1 MFCNIFHVDKHVAVC
16 YDKDTPNGDTHNT
29 QHTRTGEK
37 IMEIILYR
45 NKRNTYSVD
54 KSIIKDAALN
64 GNSAEQYVERIMCS
78 RDGRLFEK
86 VPNEYRY
93 TNNGEV
99 IERGVKDDLTVC
111 LKELDDAI
119 VEWRDEHGAAKSD
132 RNADAHKPNS
142 AAMPTNQAADF
153 TAAGAAL
160 AMLAQIKEEQVFN
173 KVCNDLDA
181 FIFEKYGKLPQK
193 EIVVKLPDGSK
204 KSAGAVQHEMFET
217 ILKYVTA
224 NVPVFMSGP
233 AGTGKS
239 SIAKSAAKALN
250 MDFYFSGAVQDIYK
264 FTGFVDANGHYSKT
278 QFYDFC
284 CNGGVFFLDE
294 MDASIPEVLVAL
306 NAAIANRYF
315 DFPCGKVELN
325 ENCRFIC
332 AGNTYGTGADAEYTG
347 RYQLDAATLDRF
359 AVVNIDYSKE
369 IFNAVT
375 NGNKDLIA
383 FIYDL
388 RKASKAVGVNMIL
401 SYRCA
406 QNVTAM
412 ESVGLDTASCI
423 KQCIAKGLSKDAAHM
438 ISERL
443 TVNNKYADSW
453 KEVF

>member
-1 MFCNIFHVDKHVAVC
+1 
-16 YDKDTPNGDTHNT
+16 
-29 QHTRTGEK
+29 
-37 IMEIILYR
+37 MESILYR

-54 KSIIKDAALN
+54 NSVIKAAVN
-64 GNSAEQYVERIMCS
+64 EGKPASAYIKRIMCS
-78 RDGRLFEK
+78 RDGKLFEK

-93 TNNGEV
+93 TCNGEV
-99 IERGVKDDLTVC
+99 IERGVKEDLQVC
-111 LKELDDAI
+111 IKNLNEAI
-119 VEWRDEHGAAKSD
+119 AEYADEHGAARKE
-132 RNADAHKPNS
+132 RNEDAHKPQP
-142 AAMPTNQAADF
+142 AGAMPTAQAADF

-173 KVCNDLDA
+173 KVCADLDA

-204 KSAGAVQHEMFET
+204 KSAGGIQHEKFET
-217 ILKYVTA
+217 ILKYLTA
-224 NVPVFMSGP
+224 DVPVFMSGA

-239 SIAKSAAKALN
+239 SIAKNAAKALGLE
-250 MDFYFSGAVQDIYK
+250 FYFSGAVNDIYK
-264 FTGFVDANGHYSKT
+264 FTGFIDANGNYSKT
-278 QFYDFC
+278 QFYEFC

-332 AGNTYGTGADAEYTG
+332 AGNTCGNGADAHYTG

-359 AVVNIDYSKE
+359 AVVEIDYSDE

-375 NGNKDLIA
+375 NGNKDLIG
-383 FIYDL
+383 FIRNL
-388 RKASKAVGVNMIL
+388 RKTAQIVGANLII
-401 SYRCA
+401 SYRAA

-412 ESVGLDTASCI
+412 ESVGLSTADCV
-423 KQCIAKGLSKDAAHM
+423 KQCVAKGLSHDTAHM
-438 ISERL
+438 IAERL
-443 TVNNKYADSW
+443 NGTDKYTAAW
-453 KEVF
+453 KELF

>member
-1 MFCNIFHVDKHVAVC
+1 
-16 YDKDTPNGDTHNT
+16 
-29 QHTRTGEK
+29 
-37 IMEIILYR
+37 MESILYR

-54 KSIIKDAALN
+54 NSVIKAAAN
-64 GNSAEQYVERIMCS
+64 EGKPASAYVERIMCS
-78 RDGRLFEK
+78 RDGWLFEK
-86 VPNEYRY
+86 VPNEPRY
-93 TNNGEV
+93 TCNGEV
-99 IERGVKDDLTVC
+99 IERGVKEDLQVC
-111 LKELDDAI
+111 IKNLNEAI
-119 VEWRDEHGAAKSD
+119 AEYADEHGAARKE
-132 RNADAHKPNS
+132 RNEDAHKPQP
-142 AAMPTNQAADF
+142 AGAMPTAQAADF

-173 KVCNDLDA
+173 KVCADLDA

-193 EIVVKLPDGSK
+193 EIVVKLPDGSA
-204 KSAGAVQHEMFET
+204 KSAGGIQHEKFET
-217 ILKYVTA
+217 ILKYLTA
-224 NVPVFMSGP
+224 DVPVFMSGA

-239 SIAKSAAKALN
+239 SIAKNAAKALGL
-250 MDFYFSGAVQDIYK
+250 DFYFSGAVNDIYK
-264 FTGFVDANGHYSKT
+264 FTGFIDANGHYSKT

-284 CNGGVFFLDE
+284 VNGGVFFLDE

-306 NAAIANRYF
+306 NAAITNRYF

-359 AVVNIDYSKE
+359 AVVDIDYSKD

-388 RKASKAVGVNMIL
+388 RKACKAVGVNMIL

-423 KQCIAKGLSKDAAHM
+423 KQCIAKGLSKDAARM

-443 TVNNKYADSW
+443 TVNNKYADAW
-453 KEVF
+453 KGVF

>member
-1 MFCNIFHVDKHVAVC
+1 
-16 YDKDTPNGDTHNT
+16 
-29 QHTRTGEK
+29 
-37 IMEIILYR
+37 MESILYR

-54 KSIIKDAALN
+54 NSVIKAAVN
-64 GNSAEQYVERIMCS
+64 EGKPASAYSERIMCS

-93 TNNGEV
+93 TCNGEV
-99 IERGVKDDLTVC
+99 IERGVKEDLQVC
-111 LKELDDAI
+111 IKNLNEAI
-119 VEWRDEHGAAKSD
+119 AEYADEHGAARKE
-132 RNADAHKPNS
+132 RNEDAHKPQP
-142 AAMPTNQAADF
+142 AGVMPTAQAADF

-173 KVCNDLDA
+173 KVCADLDA

-204 KSAGAVQHEMFET
+204 KSAGGIQHEKFET
-217 ILKYVTA
+217 VLKYLTA
-224 NVPVFMSGP
+224 DVPVFMSGA

-239 SIAKSAAKALN
+239 SIAKNAAKALGL
-250 MDFYFSGAVQDIYK
+250 DFYFSGAVNDIYK
-264 FTGFVDANGHYSKT
+264 FTGFIDANGNYSKT

-284 CNGGVFFLDE
+284 VNGGVFFLDE

-332 AGNTYGTGADAEYTG
+332 AGNTYGNGADAQYTG
-347 RYQLDAATLDRF
+347 RYKLDAATLDRF
-359 AVVNIDYSKE
+359 AVVEIDYSDD

-383 FIYDL
+383 FIRDL
-388 RKASKAVGVNMIL
+388 RKAAQAVGANLIL
-401 SYRCA
+401 SYRAA

-412 ESVGLDTASCI
+412 ESVGLSTADCV
-423 KQCIAKGLSKDAAHM
+423 KQCIAKGLSHDTAHM
-438 ISERL
+438 IAERL
-443 TVNNKYADSW
+443 NGSDKYTAAW
-453 KEVF
+453 KELF

>member
-1 MFCNIFHVDKHVAVC
+1 
-16 YDKDTPNGDTHNT
+16 
-29 QHTRTGEK
+29 
-37 IMEIILYR
+37 MESILYR

-54 KSIIKDAALN
+54 NSVIKAAVN
-64 GNSAEQYVERIMCS
+64 EGKPASAYVERIMCS

-93 TNNGEV
+93 TCNGEV
-99 IERGVKDDLTVC
+99 IERGVKEDLQVC
-111 LKELDDAI
+111 IKNLNEAI
-119 VEWRDEHGAAKSD
+119 AEYADEHGAARKE
-132 RNADAHKPNS
+132 RNEDAHKPQP
-142 AAMPTNQAADF
+142 AGAMPTAQAADF

-173 KVCNDLDA
+173 KVCADLDA

-204 KSAGAVQHEMFET
+204 KSAGSTQHEKFET
-217 ILKYVTA
+217 ILKYLTA
-224 NVPVFMSGP
+224 DVPVFMSGA

-239 SIAKSAAKALN
+239 SIAKNAAKALGL
-250 MDFYFSGAVQDIYK
+250 DFYFSGAVNDIYK
-264 FTGFVDANGHYSKT
+264 FTGFIDANGHYSKT

-284 CNGGVFFLDE
+284 VNGGVFFLDE

-347 RYQLDAATLDRF
+347 RYQLDAATLDLF
-359 AVVNIDYSKE
+359 AVVDIDYSKD

-388 RKASKAVGVNMIL
+388 RKACKAVGVNMIL

-423 KQCIAKGLSKDAAHM
+423 KQCIAKGLSKDTARM

-443 TVNNKYADSW
+443 TVNNKYADAW
-453 KEVF
+453 KGVF

>member
-1 MFCNIFHVDKHVAVC
+1 
-16 YDKDTPNGDTHNT
+16 
-29 QHTRTGEK
+29 
-37 IMEIILYR
+37 MEIILYR
-45 NKRNTYSVD
+45 NKRNTYSID

-78 RDGRLFEK
+78 RDGRMFEK

-93 TNNGEV
+93 TCNGEV

-111 LKELDDAI
+111 LKELNDAI
-119 VEWRDEHGAAKSD
+119 AEWREEHGAAKSD

-142 AAMPTNQAADF
+142 AAIPTNQAADF

-173 KVCNDLDA
+173 KVCADLDT

-204 KSAGAVQHEMFET
+204 KSAGGVQHEMFET

-239 SIAKSAAKALN
+239 SIAKSAASALN

-359 AVVNIDYSKE
+359 AVVDIDYSKD
-369 IFNAVT
+369 IFNAVA

-388 RKASKAVGVNMIL
+388 RKACKAVGVNMIL

-443 TVNNKYADSW
+443 TVNNKYAEAW
-453 KEVF
+453 KGAF

>member
-1 MFCNIFHVDKHVAVC
+1 
-16 YDKDTPNGDTHNT
+16 
-29 QHTRTGEK
+29 
-37 IMEIILYR
+37 MESILYR

-54 KSIIKDAALN
+54 NSVIKAAAN
-64 GNSAEQYVERIMCS
+64 EGKPASAYIERIMCS

-93 TNNGEV
+93 TCNGEV
-99 IERGVKDDLTVC
+99 IERGVKDDLQVC
-111 LKELDDAI
+111 IKNLNEAI
-119 VEWRDEHGAAKSD
+119 AEYADEHGAARKE
-132 RNADAHKPNS
+132 RNEDAHKPQP
-142 AAMPTNQAADF
+142 AGAIPTAQAADF

-160 AMLAQIKEEQVFN
+160 AMLAQIKEEQIFD
-173 KVCNDLDA
+173 KVRADLDA

-193 EIVVKLPDGSK
+193 EIVVKLPDGSA
-204 KSAGAVQHEMFET
+204 KSAGGIQHEKFET
-217 ILKYVTA
+217 IIKYLTA
-224 NVPVFMSGP
+224 DVPVFMSGA

-239 SIAKSAAKALN
+239 SIAKNAAKALGL
-250 MDFYFSGAVQDIYK
+250 DFYFSGAVNDIYK
-264 FTGFVDANGHYSKT
+264 FTGFIDANGHYSKT

-284 CNGGVFFLDE
+284 VNGGVFFLDE

-359 AVVNIDYSKE
+359 AVVDIDYSKD

-388 RKASKAVGVNMIL
+388 RNACKAVGVNMIL

-423 KQCIAKGLSKDAAHM
+423 KQCIAKGLSKDTARM

-443 TVNNKYADSW
+443 TVNNKYADAW
-453 KEVF
+453 KGVF

>member
-1 MFCNIFHVDKHVAVC
+1 
-16 YDKDTPNGDTHNT
+16 
-29 QHTRTGEK
+29 
-37 IMEIILYR
+37 MEIILYR
-45 NKRNTYSVD
+45 NKRNTYSID
-54 KSIIKDAALN
+54 KSVIKDAALN

-78 RDGRLFEK
+78 RDGRMFEK

-93 TNNGEV
+93 TCNGEV
-99 IERGVKDDLTVC
+99 IERGVKDDLAVC
-111 LKELDDAI
+111 LKELNDAI
-119 VEWRDEHGAAKSD
+119 VEWREEHGAAKSD

-142 AAMPTNQAADF
+142 AAIPTNQAADF

-173 KVCNDLDA
+173 KVCKDLDA

-204 KSAGAVQHEMFET
+204 KSAGSVQHEMFET

-239 SIAKSAAKALN
+239 SIAKSAASALN

-359 AVVNIDYSKE
+359 AVVDIDYSKD

-388 RKASKAVGVNMIL
+388 RKACKAVGVNMIL

-443 TVNNKYADSW
+443 TVNNKYADAW
-453 KEVF
+453 KGVF

>member
-1 MFCNIFHVDKHVAVC
+1 
-16 YDKDTPNGDTHNT
+16 
-29 QHTRTGEK
+29 
-37 IMEIILYR
+37 MESILYR

-54 KSIIKDAALN
+54 NSVIKAAVN
-64 GNSAEQYVERIMCS
+64 EGKPASAYIERIMCS

-93 TNNGEV
+93 TCNGEV
-99 IERGVKDDLTVC
+99 IERGVKEDLQAC
-111 LKELDDAI
+111 IKNLNEAI
-119 VEWRDEHGAAKSD
+119 AEYADEHGAARKE
-132 RNADAHKPNS
+132 RNEYAHKPQP
-142 AAMPTNQAADF
+142 AGAMPTAQAADF

-173 KVCNDLDA
+173 KVCADLDA

-193 EIVVKLPDGSK
+193 EIVVKLPDGSA
-204 KSAGAVQHEMFET
+204 KSAGGIQHEKFET
-217 ILKYVTA
+217 ILKYLTA
-224 NVPVFMSGP
+224 DVPVFMSGA

-239 SIAKSAAKALN
+239 SIAKNAAKALGL
-250 MDFYFSGAVQDIYK
+250 DFYFSGAVNDIYK
-264 FTGFVDANGHYSKT
+264 FTGFIDANGHYSKT

-284 CNGGVFFLDE
+284 VNGGVFFLDE

-359 AVVNIDYSKE
+359 AVVDIDYSKD

-388 RKASKAVGVNMIL
+388 RKACKAVGVNMIL

-423 KQCIAKGLSKDAAHM
+423 KQCIAKGLSKDTARM

-443 TVNNKYADSW
+443 TVNNKYADAW
-453 KEVF
+453 KGVF

>member
-1 MFCNIFHVDKHVAVC
+1 
-16 YDKDTPNGDTHNT
+16 
-29 QHTRTGEK
+29 
-37 IMEIILYR
+37 MEIILYR
-45 NKRNTYSVD
+45 NKRNTYSID

-78 RDGRLFEK
+78 RDGRMFEK

-93 TNNGEV
+93 TCNGEV
-99 IERGVKDDLTVC
+99 IERGVKDDLAVC
-111 LKELDDAI
+111 LKELNDAI
-119 VEWRDEHGAAKSD
+119 VEWREEHGAAKSD
-132 RNADAHKPNS
+132 RNAEAHKPNS

-173 KVCNDLDA
+173 KVCADLDT

-239 SIAKSAAKALN
+239 SIAKSTATALN

-359 AVVNIDYSKE
+359 AVVDIDYSKD

-388 RKASKAVGVNMIL
+388 RKACKAVGVNMIL

-443 TVNNKYADSW
+443 TVNNKYAEAW
-453 KEVF
+453 KGVF

>member
-1 MFCNIFHVDKHVAVC
+1 
-16 YDKDTPNGDTHNT
+16 
-29 QHTRTGEK
+29 
-37 IMEIILYR
+37 MESILYR

-54 KSIIKDAALN
+54 NSVIKAAVN
-64 GNSAEQYVERIMCS
+64 EGKPASAYIERIMCS

-93 TNNGEV
+93 TCNGEV
-99 IERGVKDDLTVC
+99 IERGVKEDLQVC
-111 LKELDDAI
+111 IKNLNEAI
-119 VEWRDEHGAAKSD
+119 AEYADEHGAARKE
-132 RNADAHKPNS
+132 RNEDAHKPQP
-142 AAMPTNQAADF
+142 AGAIPTAQAADF
-153 TAAGAAL
+153 TAAGAALAML

-173 KVCNDLDA
+173 KVCADLDA

-204 KSAGAVQHEMFET
+204 KSAGGIQHEKFET
-217 ILKYVTA
+217 ILKYLTA
-224 NVPVFMSGP
+224 DVPVFMSGA

-239 SIAKSAAKALN
+239 SIAKNAAKALGL
-250 MDFYFSGAVQDIYK
+250 DFYFSGAVNDIYK
-264 FTGFVDANGHYSKT
+264 FTGFIDANGHYSKT

-332 AGNTYGTGADAEYTG
+332 AGNTYGNGADAQYTG

-359 AVVNIDYSKE
+359 AVVEIDYSDE

-383 FIYDL
+383 FIRSL
-388 RKASKAVGVNMIL
+388 RKAAQNVGANLIL
-401 SYRCA
+401 SYRAA

-412 ESVGLDTASCI
+412 ESVGLSTADCV
-423 KQCIAKGLSKDAAHM
+423 KQCIAKGLSKDTAHM
-438 ISERL
+438 IAERL
-443 TVNNKYADSW
+443 SGADKYTAAW
-453 KEVF
+453 KELF

>member
-1 MFCNIFHVDKHVAVC
+1 
-16 YDKDTPNGDTHNT
+16 
-29 QHTRTGEK
+29 
-37 IMEIILYR
+37 MESILYR

-54 KSIIKDAALN
+54 NSVIKAAVN
-64 GNSAEQYVERIMCS
+64 EGKPASAYIERIMCS

-93 TNNGEV
+93 TCNGEV
-99 IERGVKDDLTVC
+99 IERGVKEDLQVC
-111 LKELDDAI
+111 IKNLNEAI
-119 VEWRDEHGAAKSD
+119 AEYADEHGAARQE
-132 RNADAHKPNS
+132 RNEDAHKPQP
-142 AAMPTNQAADF
+142 AGAIPTAQAADF

-160 AMLAQIKEEQVFN
+160 AMLAQIKEEQFFN
-173 KVCNDLDA
+173 KVCADIDA

-204 KSAGAVQHEMFET
+204 KSAGGIQHEKFET
-217 ILKYVTA
+217 ILKYLTA
-224 NVPVFMSGP
+224 DVPVFMSGA

-239 SIAKSAAKALN
+239 SIAKNAAKALGL
-250 MDFYFSGAVQDIYK
+250 DFYFSGAVNDIYK
-264 FTGFVDANGHYSKT
+264 FTGFIDANGHYSKT

-284 CNGGVFFLDE
+284 VGGGVFFLDE

-332 AGNTYGTGADAEYTG
+332 AGNTYGNGADAQYTG

-359 AVVNIDYSKE
+359 AVVEIDYSDE

-375 NGNKDLIA
+375 NGNKDLIN
-383 FIYDL
+383 FIRSL
-388 RKASKAVGVNMIL
+388 RKAAQNVGANLIL
-401 SYRCA
+401 SYRAA

-412 ESVGLDTASCI
+412 ESVGLSTADCV
-423 KQCIAKGLSKDAAHM
+423 KQCIAKGLSKDTAHM
-438 ISERL
+438 IAERL
-443 TVNNKYADSW
+443 NGSDKYTAAW
-453 KEVF
+453 KEIF

>member
-1 MFCNIFHVDKHVAVC
+1 
-16 YDKDTPNGDTHNT
+16 
-29 QHTRTGEK
+29 
-37 IMEIILYR
+37 MEIILYR

-54 KSIIKDAALN
+54 KSIIKEAALN

-78 RDGRLFEK
+78 RDGRMFEK

-93 TNNGEV
+93 TCNGEV

-111 LKELDDAI
+111 LKELNDAI
-119 VEWRDEHGAAKSD
+119 AEWREEHGTAKSD

-239 SIAKSAAKALN
+239 SIAKSAASALN

-359 AVVNIDYSKE
+359 AVVDIDYSKD

-375 NGNKDLIA
+375 NGNKELIA

-443 TVNNKYADSW
+443 TVNNKYAESW
-453 KEVF
+453 KEAF

>member
-1 MFCNIFHVDKHVAVC
+1 
-16 YDKDTPNGDTHNT
+16 
-29 QHTRTGEK
+29 
-37 IMEIILYR
+37 MESILYR

-54 KSIIKDAALN
+54 NSVIKAAVN
-64 GNSAEQYVERIMCS
+64 EGKPASAYIERIMCS

-93 TNNGEV
+93 TCNGEV
-99 IERGVKDDLTVC
+99 IERGVKEDLQVC
-111 LKELDDAI
+111 IKNLNEAI
-119 VEWRDEHGAAKSD
+119 AEYADEHGAARKE
-132 RNADAHKPNS
+132 RNEDAHKPQP
-142 AAMPTNQAADF
+142 AGAIPTAQAADF

-173 KVCNDLDA
+173 KVCADLDA

-193 EIVVKLPDGSK
+193 EIVVKLPDGSA
-204 KSAGAVQHEMFET
+204 KSAGGIQHEKFET
-217 ILKYVTA
+217 ILKYLTA
-224 NVPVFMSGP
+224 DVPVFMSGA

-239 SIAKSAAKALN
+239 SIAKNAAKALGL
-250 MDFYFSGAVQDIYK
+250 DFYFSGAVNDIYK
-264 FTGFVDANGHYSKT
+264 FTGFIDANGHYSKT

-284 CNGGVFFLDE
+284 VNGGVFFLDE

-359 AVVNIDYSKE
+359 AVVDIDYSKD

-388 RKASKAVGVNMIL
+388 RKACKAVGVNMIL

-412 ESVGLDTASCI
+412 ETVGLDTASCI
-423 KQCIAKGLSKDAAHM
+423 KQCIAKGLSKDTARM

-443 TVNNKYADSW
+443 TVNNKYADAW

>member
-1 MFCNIFHVDKHVAVC
+1 
-16 YDKDTPNGDTHNT
+16 
-29 QHTRTGEK
+29 
-37 IMEIILYR
+37 MEIILYR
-45 NKRNTYSVD
+45 NKRNTYSID

-78 RDGRLFEK
+78 RDGRMFEK

-93 TNNGEV
+93 TCNGEV

-111 LKELDDAI
+111 LKELNDAI
-119 VEWRDEHGAAKSD
+119 AEWREEHGAAKSD

-142 AAMPTNQAADF
+142 AAIPTNQAADF

-173 KVCNDLDA
+173 KVCADLDT

-204 KSAGAVQHEMFET
+204 KSAGGVQHEMFET

-239 SIAKSAAKALN
+239 SIAKSAASALN

-332 AGNTYGTGADAEYTG
+332 AGNTYGSGADAEYTG

-359 AVVNIDYSKE
+359 AVVDIDYSKD
-369 IFNAVT
+369 IFNAVA

-388 RKASKAVGVNMIL
+388 RKACKAVGVNMIL

-443 TVNNKYADSW
+443 TVNNKYADAW
-453 KEVF
+453 KGVF

>member
-1 MFCNIFHVDKHVAVC
+1 
-16 YDKDTPNGDTHNT
+16 
-29 QHTRTGEK
+29 
-37 IMEIILYR
+37 MEIILYR
-45 NKRNTYSVD
+45 NKRNTYSID

-78 RDGRLFEK
+78 RDGRMFEK

-93 TNNGEV
+93 TCNGEV

-111 LKELDDAI
+111 LKELNDAI
-119 VEWRDEHGAAKSD
+119 AEWREEHGAAKSD

-142 AAMPTNQAADF
+142 AAIPTNQAADF

-173 KVCNDLDA
+173 KVCADLDT

-204 KSAGAVQHEMFET
+204 KSAGGVQHEMFET

-239 SIAKSAAKALN
+239 SIAKSAASALN

-359 AVVNIDYSKE
+359 AVVDIDYSKD

-388 RKASKAVGVNMIL
+388 RKACKAVGVNMIL

-438 ISERL
+438 ISKRL
-443 TVNNKYADSW
+443 TVNNKYADAW
-453 KEVF
+453 KGVF

>member
-1 MFCNIFHVDKHVAVC
+1 
-16 YDKDTPNGDTHNT
+16 
-29 QHTRTGEK
+29 
-37 IMEIILYR
+37 MESILYR

-54 KSIIKDAALN
+54 NSVIKAAVN
-64 GNSAEQYVERIMCS
+64 EGKPASAYIERIMCS

-93 TNNGEV
+93 TCNGEV
-99 IERGVKDDLTVC
+99 IERGVKEDLQVC
-111 LKELDDAI
+111 IKNLNEAI
-119 VEWRDEHGAAKSD
+119 AEYADEHGAARKE
-132 RNADAHKPNS
+132 RNEDAHKPQP
-142 AAMPTNQAADF
+142 AGAIPTAQAADF

-160 AMLAQIKEEQVFN
+160 AMLAQIKEEQIFD
-173 KVCNDLDA
+173 KVRADLDA

-193 EIVVKLPDGSK
+193 EIVVKLPDGSA
-204 KSAGAVQHEMFET
+204 KSAGGIQHEKFET
-217 ILKYVTA
+217 ILKYLTA
-224 NVPVFMSGP
+224 DVPVFMSGA

-239 SIAKSAAKALN
+239 SIAKNAAKALGL
-250 MDFYFSGAVQDIYK
+250 DFYFSGAVNDIYK
-264 FTGFVDANGHYSKT
+264 FTGFIDANGHYSKT

-284 CNGGVFFLDE
+284 VNGGVFFLDE

-359 AVVNIDYSKE
+359 AVVDIDYSKD

-388 RKASKAVGVNMIL
+388 RKACKAVGVNMIL

-423 KQCIAKGLSKDAAHM
+423 KQCIAKGLSKDTARM

-443 TVNNKYADSW
+443 TVNNKYADAW
-453 KEVF
+453 KGVF

>member
-1 MFCNIFHVDKHVAVC
+1 
-16 YDKDTPNGDTHNT
+16 
-29 QHTRTGEK
+29 
-37 IMEIILYR
+37 MEIILYR
-45 NKRNTYSVD
+45 NKRNTYSID

-78 RDGRLFEK
+78 RDGRIFEK

-93 TNNGEV
+93 TCNGEV
-99 IERGVKDDLTVC
+99 IERGVKDDLAVC
-111 LKELDDAI
+111 LKELNDAI
-119 VEWRDEHGAAKSD
+119 AEWREEHGTAKSD

-142 AAMPTNQAADF
+142 AAIPTNQAADF

-173 KVCNDLDA
+173 KVCKDLDA

-204 KSAGAVQHEMFET
+204 KSAGSVQHEMFET

-239 SIAKSAAKALN
+239 SIAKSAASALD

-332 AGNTYGTGADAEYTG
+332 AGNTYCTGADAEYTG

-359 AVVNIDYSKE
+359 AVVDIDYSKD
-369 IFNAVT
+369 IFNAVA

-388 RKASKAVGVNMIL
+388 RKACKAVGVNMIL

-443 TVNNKYADSW
+443 TVNNKYADAW
-453 KEVF
+453 KGVF

>member
-1 MFCNIFHVDKHVAVC
+1 
-16 YDKDTPNGDTHNT
+16 
-29 QHTRTGEK
+29 
-37 IMEIILYR
+37 MESILYR

-54 KSIIKDAALN
+54 NSVIKAAVN
-64 GNSAEQYVERIMCS
+64 EGKPASAYVERIMCS

-86 VPNEYRY
+86 VPNEPRY
-93 TNNGEV
+93 TCKGEV
-99 IERGVKDDLTVC
+99 IERGVKEDLNVC
-111 LKELDDAI
+111 IKNLNEAI
-119 VEWRDEHGAAKSD
+119 AEYADEHGAARQE
-132 RNADAHKPNS
+132 RNEDAHKPQP
-142 AAMPTNQAADF
+142 AGAIPTEQAADF

-173 KVCNDLDA
+173 KVCADLDA

-204 KSAGAVQHEMFET
+204 KSAGGIQHEKFET
-217 ILKYVTA
+217 IIKYLTA
-224 NVPVFMSGP
+224 DVPVFMSGA

-239 SIAKSAAKALN
+239 SIAKNAAKALGL
-250 MDFYFSGAVQDIYK
+250 DFYFSGAVNDIYK
-264 FTGFVDANGHYSKT
+264 FTGFIDANGNYSKT

-284 CNGGVFFLDE
+284 VNGGVFFLDE

-332 AGNTYGTGADAEYTG
+332 AGNTYGNGADAQYTG

-359 AVVNIDYSKE
+359 AVVEIDYSDE

-375 NGNKDLIA
+375 NGNKDLIN
-383 FIYDL
+383 FIRSL
-388 RKASKAVGVNMIL
+388 RKAAQNVGANLIL
-401 SYRCA
+401 SYRAA

-412 ESVGLDTASCI
+412 ESVGLSTADCV
-423 KQCIAKGLSKDAAHM
+423 KQCIAKGLSKDTAHM
-438 ISERL
+438 IAERL
-443 TVNNKYADSW
+443 NGSDKYTAAW
-453 KEVF
+453 KEIF

>member
-1 MFCNIFHVDKHVAVC
+1 
-16 YDKDTPNGDTHNT
+16 
-29 QHTRTGEK
+29 
-37 IMEIILYR
+37 MEIILYR
-45 NKRNTYSVD
+45 NKRNTYSID
-54 KSIIKDAALN
+54 KSVIKDAALN

-78 RDGRLFEK
+78 RDGRMFEK

-93 TNNGEV
+93 TCNGEV

-111 LKELDDAI
+111 LKELNDAI
-119 VEWRDEHGAAKSD
+119 VEWREEHGAAKSD

-142 AAMPTNQAADF
+142 AAIPTNQAADF

-173 KVCNDLDA
+173 KVCKDLDA

-204 KSAGAVQHEMFET
+204 KSAGSVQHEMFET

-239 SIAKSAAKALN
+239 SIAKSAASALD

-359 AVVNIDYSKE
+359 AVVDIDYSKD

-388 RKASKAVGVNMIL
+388 RKACKAVGVNMIL

-443 TVNNKYADSW
+443 TVNNKYADAW
-453 KEVF
+453 KGVF

>member
-1 MFCNIFHVDKHVAVC
+1 
-16 YDKDTPNGDTHNT
+16 
-29 QHTRTGEK
+29 
-37 IMEIILYR
+37 MEIILYR
-45 NKRNTYSVD
+45 NKRNTYSID

-78 RDGRLFEK
+78 RDGRMFEK

-93 TNNGEV
+93 TCNGEV

-111 LKELDDAI
+111 LKELNDAI
-119 VEWRDEHGAAKSD
+119 AEWREEHGAAKSD

-142 AAMPTNQAADF
+142 AAIPTNQAADF

-173 KVCNDLDA
+173 KVCADLDT

-204 KSAGAVQHEMFET
+204 KSAGGVQHEMFET

-239 SIAKSAAKALN
+239 SIAKSAASALN

-347 RYQLDAATLDRF
+347 RYQLDSATLDRF
-359 AVVNIDYSKE
+359 AVVDIDYSKD

-388 RKASKAVGVNMIL
+388 RKACKAVGVNMIL

-443 TVNNKYADSW
+443 TVNNKYADAW
-453 KEVF
+453 KGVF

>member
-1 MFCNIFHVDKHVAVC
+1 MFCNKYPVDKRVAMC

-29 QHTRTGEK
+29 THTMGEK
-37 IMEIILYR
+37 LMEIILYR
-45 NKRNTYSVD
+45 NKRNTYSID

-78 RDGRLFEK
+78 RDGRMFEK

-93 TNNGEV
+93 TCNGEV
-99 IERGVKDDLTVC
+99 IERGVKDDLAVC
-111 LKELDDAI
+111 LKELNDAI
-119 VEWRDEHGAAKSD
+119 VEWREEHGAAKSD

-173 KVCNDLDA
+173 KVCADLDT

-204 KSAGAVQHEMFET
+204 KSAGSVQHEMFET

-239 SIAKSAAKALN
+239 SIAKSAAPALN

-294 MDASIPEVLVAL
+294 IDASIPEVLVAL

-359 AVVNIDYSKE
+359 AVVDIDYSKD

-388 RKASKAVGVNMIL
+388 RKASKTAGVNMIL

-412 ESVGLDTASCI
+412 ESVGLDTVSCI

-443 TVNNKYADSW
+443 TVNNKYADAW
-453 KEVF
+453 KGVF

>member
-1 MFCNIFHVDKHVAVC
+1 MFCNKYPVDKRVAMC

-29 QHTRTGEK
+29 THTMGEK
-37 IMEIILYR
+37 LMEIILYR
-45 NKRNTYSVD
+45 NKRNTYSID

-78 RDGRLFEK
+78 RDGRMFEK

-93 TNNGEV
+93 TCNGEV
-99 IERGVKDDLTVC
+99 IERGVKDDLAVC
-111 LKELDDAI
+111 LKELNDAI
-119 VEWRDEHGAAKSD
+119 VEWREEHGAAKSD

-173 KVCNDLDA
+173 KVCADLDT

-204 KSAGAVQHEMFET
+204 KSAGSVQHEMFET

-239 SIAKSAAKALN
+239 SIAKSAATALN

-294 MDASIPEVLVAL
+294 IDASIPEVLVAL

-359 AVVNIDYSKE
+359 AVVDIDYSKD

-388 RKASKAVGVNMIL
+388 RKASKTAGVNMIL

-412 ESVGLDTASCI
+412 ESVGLDTVSCI

-443 TVNNKYADSW
+443 TVNNKYADAW
-453 KEVF
+453 KGVF

>member
-1 MFCNIFHVDKHVAVC
+1 
-16 YDKDTPNGDTHNT
+16 
-29 QHTRTGEK
+29 
-37 IMEIILYR
+37 MESILYR

-54 KSIIKDAALN
+54 NSVIKAAVN
-64 GNSAEQYVERIMCS
+64 EGKPASAYIERIMCS

-93 TNNGEV
+93 TCNGEV
-99 IERGVKDDLTVC
+99 IERGVKEDLQVC
-111 LKELDDAI
+111 IKNLNEAI
-119 VEWRDEHGAAKSD
+119 AEYADEHGAARKE
-132 RNADAHKPNS
+132 RNEDAHKPQP
-142 AAMPTNQAADF
+142 ARAIPTAQAADF

-173 KVCNDLDA
+173 KVCADLDV

-204 KSAGAVQHEMFET
+204 KSAGSIQHEKFET
-217 ILKYVTA
+217 ILKYLTA
-224 NVPVFMSGP
+224 DVPVFMSGA

-239 SIAKSAAKALN
+239 SIAKNAAKALGL
-250 MDFYFSGAVQDIYK
+250 DFYFSGAVNDIYK
-264 FTGFVDANGHYSKT
+264 FTGFIDANGHYSKT

-284 CNGGVFFLDE
+284 VNGGVFFLDE

-332 AGNTYGTGADAEYTG
+332 AGNTYGNGADAQYTG

-359 AVVNIDYSKE
+359 AVVDIDYSKD

-388 RKASKAVGVNMIL
+388 RKACKAVGVNMIL

-423 KQCIAKGLSKDAAHM
+423 KQCIAKGLSKDTARM

-443 TVNNKYADSW
+443 TVNNKYADAW
-453 KEVF
+453 KGVF

>member
-1 MFCNIFHVDKHVAVC
+1 
-16 YDKDTPNGDTHNT
+16 
-29 QHTRTGEK
+29 
-37 IMEIILYR
+37 MEIILYR
-45 NKRNTYSVD
+45 NKRNTYSID

-78 RDGRLFEK
+78 RDGRMFEK

-93 TNNGEV
+93 TCNGEV

-111 LKELDDAI
+111 LKELNDAI
-119 VEWRDEHGAAKSD
+119 AEWREEHGAAKSD

-142 AAMPTNQAADF
+142 AAIPTNQAADF

-173 KVCNDLDA
+173 KVCADLDT

-204 KSAGAVQHEMFET
+204 KSAGSVQHEMFET

-239 SIAKSAAKALN
+239 SIAKSAATALN

-332 AGNTYGTGADAEYTG
+332 AGNTYGTGSDAEYTG

-359 AVVNIDYSKE
+359 AVVDIDYSKD

-388 RKASKAVGVNMIL
+388 RKACKAVGVNMIL

-443 TVNNKYADSW
+443 TVNNKYADAW
-453 KEVF
+453 KGVF

>member
-1 MFCNIFHVDKHVAVC
+1 
-16 YDKDTPNGDTHNT
+16 
-29 QHTRTGEK
+29 
-37 IMEIILYR
+37 MEIILYR
-45 NKRNTYSVD
+45 NKRNTYSID

-78 RDGRLFEK
+78 RDGRMFEK

-93 TNNGEV
+93 TCNGEV

-111 LKELDDAI
+111 LKELNDAI
-119 VEWRDEHGAAKSD
+119 AEWREEHGAAKSD

-142 AAMPTNQAADF
+142 AAIPTNQAADF

-173 KVCNDLDA
+173 KVCADLDT

-204 KSAGAVQHEMFET
+204 KSAGGVQHEMFET

-224 NVPVFMSGP
+224 NVPVFMRGP

-239 SIAKSAAKALN
+239 SIAKSAASALD

-359 AVVNIDYSKE
+359 AVVDIDYSKD

-388 RKASKAVGVNMIL
+388 RKACKAVGVNMIL

-443 TVNNKYADSW
+443 TVNNKYADAW
-453 KEVF
+453 KGVF

>member
-1 MFCNIFHVDKHVAVC
+1 
-16 YDKDTPNGDTHNT
+16 
-29 QHTRTGEK
+29 
-37 IMEIILYR
+37 MEIILYR
-45 NKRNTYSVD
+45 NKRNTYSID

-64 GNSAEQYVERIMCS
+64 GNSAEQYIERIMCS
-78 RDGRLFEK
+78 RDGRMFEK

-93 TNNGEV
+93 TFKGEV
-99 IERGVKDDLTVC
+99 IERGVKDDLAVC
-111 LKELDDAI
+111 LKELNDAI
-119 VEWRDEHGAAKSD
+119 VEWREEHGAAKSD
-132 RNADAHKPNS
+132 RNADAHKPNG

-173 KVCNDLDA
+173 QVCNDLDA

-239 SIAKSAAKALN
+239 SIAKSAAQALD

-359 AVVNIDYSKE
+359 AVVDIDYSKD

-388 RKASKAVGVNMIL
+388 RKACKAVGVNMIL

-412 ESVGLDTASCI
+412 ESVGLDTVSCI

-443 TVNNKYADSW
+443 TVNNKYADAW
-453 KEVF
+453 KGVF

>member
-1 MFCNIFHVDKHVAVC
+1 
-16 YDKDTPNGDTHNT
+16 
-29 QHTRTGEK
+29 
-37 IMEIILYR
+37 MEIILYR
-45 NKRNTYSVD
+45 NKRNTYSID

-78 RDGRLFEK
+78 RDGRMFEK

-93 TNNGEV
+93 TCNGEV

-111 LKELDDAI
+111 LKELNDAI
-119 VEWRDEHGAAKSD
+119 AEWREEHGAAKSD

-142 AAMPTNQAADF
+142 AAIPTNQAADF

-173 KVCNDLDA
+173 KVCADLDT

-204 KSAGAVQHEMFET
+204 KSAGGVQHEMFET

-239 SIAKSAAKALN
+239 SIAKSAASALN

-359 AVVNIDYSKE
+359 AVVDIDYSKD

-388 RKASKAVGVNMIL
+388 RKACKAVGVNMIL
-401 SYRCA
+401 SYRCV

-443 TVNNKYADSW
+443 TVNNKYADAW
-453 KEVF
+453 KGVF

>member
-1 MFCNIFHVDKHVAVC
+1 
-16 YDKDTPNGDTHNT
+16 
-29 QHTRTGEK
+29 
-37 IMEIILYR
+37 MESILYR

-54 KSIIKDAALN
+54 NSVIKAAVN
-64 GNSAEQYVERIMCS
+64 EGEPASAYIERIMCS

-93 TNNGEV
+93 TCNGEV
-99 IERGVKDDLTVC
+99 IERGVKEDLQVC
-111 LKELDDAI
+111 IKNLNEAI
-119 VEWRDEHGAAKSD
+119 AEYADEHGAARKE
-132 RNADAHKPNS
+132 RNEDAHKPQP
-142 AAMPTNQAADF
+142 AGAMPTAQAADF

-173 KVCNDLDA
+173 KVCADLDA

-204 KSAGAVQHEMFET
+204 KSAGGIQHEKFET
-217 ILKYVTA
+217 ILKYLTA
-224 NVPVFMSGP
+224 DVPVFMSGA

-239 SIAKSAAKALN
+239 SIAKNAAKALGLE
-250 MDFYFSGAVQDIYK
+250 FYFSGAVNDIYK
-264 FTGFVDANGHYSKT
+264 FTGFIDANGNYSKT

-284 CNGGVFFLDE
+284 CGGGVFFLDE

-332 AGNTYGTGADAEYTG
+332 AGNTYGNGADAQYIG

-359 AVVNIDYSKE
+359 AVVEIDYSDE

-383 FIYDL
+383 FIRSL
-388 RKASKAVGVNMIL
+388 RKAAQNVGADLIL
-401 SYRCA
+401 SYRAA

-412 ESVGLDTASCI
+412 ESVGLSTADCV
-423 KQCIAKGLSKDAAHM
+423 KQCIAKGLSKDTAHM
-438 ISERL
+438 IAERL
-443 TVNNKYADSW
+443 NGSDKYTAAW
-453 KEVF
+453 KEIF

>member
-1 MFCNIFHVDKHVAVC
+1 
-16 YDKDTPNGDTHNT
+16 
-29 QHTRTGEK
+29 
-37 IMEIILYR
+37 MEIILYR
-45 NKRNTYSVD
+45 NKRNTYSID

-78 RDGRLFEK
+78 RDGRMFEK

-93 TNNGEV
+93 TCNGEV

-111 LKELDDAI
+111 LKELNDAI
-119 VEWRDEHGAAKSD
+119 AEWREEHGAAKSD

-142 AAMPTNQAADF
+142 AAIPTNQAADL

-173 KVCNDLDA
+173 KVCADLDT

-204 KSAGAVQHEMFET
+204 KSAGGVQHEMFET

-239 SIAKSAAKALN
+239 SIAKSAASALN

-294 MDASIPEVLVAL
+294 MDASIPEVLVAF

-347 RYQLDAATLDRF
+347 RYHLDAATLDRF
-359 AVVNIDYSKE
+359 AVVDIDYSKD

-388 RKASKAVGVNMIL
+388 RKACKAVGVNMIL

-443 TVNNKYADSW
+443 TVNNKYADAW
-453 KEVF
+453 KGVF

>member
-1 MFCNIFHVDKHVAVC
+1 
-16 YDKDTPNGDTHNT
+16 
-29 QHTRTGEK
+29 
-37 IMEIILYR
+37 MEIILYR
-45 NKRNTYSVD
+45 NKRNTYSID

-78 RDGRLFEK
+78 RDGRMFEK

-93 TNNGEV
+93 TCNGEV
-99 IERGVKDDLTVC
+99 IERGVKDDLAVC
-111 LKELDDAI
+111 LKELNDAI
-119 VEWRDEHGAAKSD
+119 VEWREEHGAAKSD

-142 AAMPTNQAADF
+142 AAIPTNQAADF

-173 KVCNDLDA
+173 KVCKDLDA

-204 KSAGAVQHEMFET
+204 KSAGSVQHEMFET

-239 SIAKSAAKALN
+239 SIAKSAASALD

-359 AVVNIDYSKE
+359 AVVDIDYSKD

-388 RKASKAVGVNMIL
+388 RKACKAVGVNMIL

-443 TVNNKYADSW
+443 TVNNKYAEAW
-453 KEVF
+453 NGVF

>member
-1 MFCNIFHVDKHVAVC
+1 
-16 YDKDTPNGDTHNT
+16 
-29 QHTRTGEK
+29 
-37 IMEIILYR
+37 MEIILYR
-45 NKRNTYSVD
+45 NKRNSYSID

-78 RDGRLFEK
+78 RDGRMFEK

-93 TNNGEV
+93 TCNGEV

-111 LKELDDAI
+111 LKALNDAI
-119 VEWRDEHGAAKSD
+119 AEWREEHGAANSD
-132 RNADAHKPNS
+132 RNADAHKPNG
-142 AAMPTNQAADF
+142 AAIPTNQAADF

-160 AMLAQIKEEQVFN
+160 AILAQIKEEQVFN
-173 KVCNDLDA
+173 KVCADLDT

-204 KSAGAVQHEMFET
+204 KSSGGVQHEMFET

-239 SIAKSAAKALN
+239 SIAKSAASALN

-359 AVVNIDYSKE
+359 AVVDIDYSKD

-388 RKASKAVGVNMIL
+388 RKACKAVGVNMIL

-443 TVNNKYADSW
+443 TVNNKYADAW
-453 KEVF
+453 KGVF

>member
-1 MFCNIFHVDKHVAVC
+1 
-16 YDKDTPNGDTHNT
+16 
-29 QHTRTGEK
+29 
-37 IMEIILYR
+37 MESILYR

-54 KSIIKDAALN
+54 NSVIKAAVN
-64 GNSAEQYVERIMCS
+64 AGKPASAYIERIMCS

-93 TNNGEV
+93 TCNGEV
-99 IERGVKDDLTVC
+99 IERGVKEDLQVC
-111 LKELDDAI
+111 IKNLNEAI
-119 VEWRDEHGAAKSD
+119 AEYADEHGAVRKE
-132 RNADAHKPNS
+132 RNEDAHKPQP
-142 AAMPTNQAADF
+142 AGAIPTAQAADF

-173 KVCNDLDA
+173 KVCADLDA
-181 FIFEKYGKLPQK
+181 FIFEKYGRLPQK

-204 KSAGAVQHEMFET
+204 KSAGGIQHEKFET
-217 ILKYVTA
+217 IIKYLTA
-224 NVPVFMSGP
+224 DVPVFMSGA

-239 SIAKSAAKALN
+239 SIAKNAAKALN
-250 MDFYFSGAVQDIYK
+250 LDFYFSGAVNDIYK
-264 FTGFVDANGHYSKT
+264 FTGFIDANGNYSKT

-332 AGNTYGTGADAEYTG
+332 AGNTYGNGADAQYTG

-359 AVVNIDYSKE
+359 AVVEIDYSDE

-375 NGNKDLIA
+375 NGNKDLIN
-383 FIYDL
+383 FIRSL
-388 RKASKAVGVNMIL
+388 RKAAQNVGANLIL
-401 SYRCA
+401 SYRAA

-412 ESVGLDTASCI
+412 ESVGLSTADCV
-423 KQCIAKGLSKDAAHM
+423 KQCIAKGLSHDTAHM
-438 ISERL
+438 IAERL
-443 TVNNKYADSW
+443 NGTDKYTEAW
-453 KEVF
+453 KDLF

>member
-1 MFCNIFHVDKHVAVC
+1 
-16 YDKDTPNGDTHNT
+16 
-29 QHTRTGEK
+29 
-37 IMEIILYR
+37 MEIILYR
-45 NKRNTYSVD
+45 NKRNTYSID

-64 GNSAEQYVERIMCS
+64 GNSAERYVERIMCS
-78 RDGRLFEK
+78 RDGRMFEK

-93 TNNGEV
+93 TCNGEV

-111 LKELDDAI
+111 LKELNDAI
-119 VEWRDEHGAAKSD
+119 AEWREEHGAAKSD
-132 RNADAHKPNS
+132 RNADAHKPNG
-142 AAMPTNQAADF
+142 AAIPTNQAADF

-173 KVCNDLDA
+173 KVCADLDT

-204 KSAGAVQHEMFET
+204 KSAGGVQHEMFET

-239 SIAKSAAKALN
+239 SIAKSAASALN

-359 AVVNIDYSKE
+359 AVVDIDYSKD

-388 RKASKAVGVNMIL
+388 RKACKAVGVNMIL

-443 TVNNKYADSW
+443 TVNNKYADAW
-453 KEVF
+453 KGVF

>member
-1 MFCNIFHVDKHVAVC
+1 
-16 YDKDTPNGDTHNT
+16 
-29 QHTRTGEK
+29 
-37 IMEIILYR
+37 MESILYR

-54 KSIIKDAALN
+54 NSVIKAAVN
-64 GNSAEQYVERIMCS
+64 EGKPANAYIERIMCS

-93 TNNGEV
+93 TCNGEV
-99 IERGVKDDLTVC
+99 IERGVKEDLQVC
-111 LKELDDAI
+111 IKNLNEAI
-119 VEWRDEHGAAKSD
+119 AEYADEHGAARKE
-132 RNADAHKPNS
+132 RNEDAHKPQP
-142 AAMPTNQAADF
+142 AGAMPTAQAADF

-173 KVCNDLDA
+173 KVCADLDA

-204 KSAGAVQHEMFET
+204 KSAGGIQHEKFET
-217 ILKYVTA
+217 ILKYLTA
-224 NVPVFMSGP
+224 DVPVFMSGA

-239 SIAKSAAKALN
+239 SIAKNAAKALGL
-250 MDFYFSGAVQDIYK
+250 DFYFSGAVNDIYK
-264 FTGFVDANGHYSKT
+264 FTGFIDANGHYSKT

-332 AGNTYGTGADAEYTG
+332 AGNTYGNGADAQYKYTG

-359 AVVNIDYSKE
+359 AVVEIDYSNE

-375 NGNKDLIA
+375 NGNKDLIC
-383 FIYDL
+383 FIGSL
-388 RKASKAVGVNMIL
+388 RKAAQTVGASLIL
-401 SYRCA
+401 SYRAA

-412 ESVGLDTASCI
+412 ESVGLSTADCV
-423 KQCIAKGLSKDAAHM
+423 KQCIAKGLSKDTAHM
-438 ISERL
+438 IAERL
-443 TVNNKYADSW
+443 NGSDKYTAAW
-453 KEVF
+453 KEIF

>member
-1 MFCNIFHVDKHVAVC
+1 
-16 YDKDTPNGDTHNT
+16 
-29 QHTRTGEK
+29 
-37 IMEIILYR
+37 MEIILYR
-45 NKRNTYSVD
+45 NKRNTYSID
-54 KSIIKDAALN
+54 KSIIKYAALN
-64 GNSAEQYVERIMCS
+64 GNSAEQYIERIMCS

-93 TNNGEV
+93 TCNGEV

-119 VEWRDEHGAAKSD
+119 VEWREEHGAAKSD

-173 KVCNDLDA
+173 KVCKDLDA

-239 SIAKSAAKALN
+239 SIAKSAATALN

-284 CNGGVFFLDE
+284 VNGGVFFLDE

-359 AVVNIDYSKE
+359 AVVDIDYSKD

-388 RKASKAVGVNMIL
+388 RKACKAVGVNMIL

-443 TVNNKYADSW
+443 TVNNKYADAW
-453 KEVF
+453 KGVF

>member
-1 MFCNIFHVDKHVAVC
+1 MSIK
-16 YDKDTPNGDTHNT
+16 KLLTKLPNGDILRVFQAERHTTPQTTHQKENT
-29 QHTRTGEK
+29 
-37 IMEIILYR
+37 MESILYR

-54 KSIIKDAALN
+54 NSVIKAAVN
-64 GNSAEQYVERIMCS
+64 EGKPASAYIERIMCS

-93 TNNGEV
+93 TCNGEV
-99 IERGVKDDLTVC
+99 IERGVKEDLQVC
-111 LKELDDAI
+111 IKNLNGAI
-119 VEWRDEHGAAKSD
+119 AEYADEHGAARKE
-132 RNADAHKPNS
+132 RNEDAHKPQP
-142 AAMPTNQAADF
+142 AGAIPTAQAADF

-160 AMLAQIKEEQVFN
+160 AMLAQIKEEQIFD
-173 KVCNDLDA
+173 KVRADLDA

-193 EIVVKLPDGSK
+193 EIVVKLPDGSA
-204 KSAGAVQHEMFET
+204 KSAGGIQHEKFET
-217 ILKYVTA
+217 ILKYLTA
-224 NVPVFMSGP
+224 DVPVFMSGA

-239 SIAKSAAKALN
+239 SIAKNAAKALGL
-250 MDFYFSGAVQDIYK
+250 DFYFSGAVNDIYK
-264 FTGFVDANGHYSKT
+264 FTGFIDANGHYSKT

-284 CNGGVFFLDE
+284 VNGGVFFLDE

-359 AVVNIDYSKE
+359 AVVDIDYSKD

-388 RKASKAVGVNMIL
+388 RKACKAVGVNMIL

-423 KQCIAKGLSKDAAHM
+423 KQCIAKGLSKDTARM

-443 TVNNKYADSW
+443 TVNNKYADAW
-453 KEVF
+453 KGVF

>member
-1 MFCNIFHVDKHVAVC
+1 
-16 YDKDTPNGDTHNT
+16 
-29 QHTRTGEK
+29 
-37 IMEIILYR
+37 MEIILYR
-45 NKRNTYSVD
+45 NKRNTYSID

-93 TNNGEV
+93 TCNGEV

-111 LKELDDAI
+111 LKELNDAI
-119 VEWRDEHGAAKSD
+119 VEWREEHGAAKSD

-173 KVCNDLDA
+173 KVCKDLDA

-204 KSAGAVQHEMFET
+204 KSAGSVQHEMFET

-239 SIAKSAAKALN
+239 SIAKSAATALN

-359 AVVNIDYSKE
+359 AVVDIDYSKD

-375 NGNKDLIA
+375 NGNKDLIS

-388 RKASKAVGVNMIL
+388 RKACKAVGVNMIL

-443 TVNNKYADSW
+443 TVNNKYAEAW
-453 KEVF
+453 RGAF

>member
-1 MFCNIFHVDKHVAVC
+1 
-16 YDKDTPNGDTHNT
+16 
-29 QHTRTGEK
+29 
-37 IMEIILYR
+37 MEIILYR
-45 NKRNTYSVD
+45 NKRNTYSID
-54 KSIIKDAALN
+54 KSIIKEAALN

-78 RDGRLFEK
+78 RDGRMFEK

-93 TNNGEV
+93 TCNGEV
-99 IERGVKDDLTVC
+99 IERGVKDDLAVC
-111 LKELDDAI
+111 LKELNNAI
-119 VEWRDEHGAAKSD
+119 VEWREEHGAAKSD

-142 AAMPTNQAADF
+142 AAIPTNQAADF

-173 KVCNDLDA
+173 KVCKDLDA

-204 KSAGAVQHEMFET
+204 KSAGSVQHEMFET

-239 SIAKSAAKALN
+239 SIAKSAASALD

-359 AVVNIDYSKE
+359 AVVDIDYSKD

-388 RKASKAVGVNMIL
+388 RKACKAVGVNMIL

-443 TVNNKYADSW
+443 TVNNKYAESW
-453 KEVF
+453 KGVF